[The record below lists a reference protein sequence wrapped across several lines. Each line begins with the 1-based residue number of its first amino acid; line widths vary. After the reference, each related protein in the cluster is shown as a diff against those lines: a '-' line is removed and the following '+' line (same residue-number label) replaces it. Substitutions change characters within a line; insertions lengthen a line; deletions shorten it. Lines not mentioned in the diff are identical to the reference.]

1 MNIKK
6 VLVVV
11 AAAALVSCGDGR
23 NEIDEPLSA
32 SKSYELLTQSVGF
45 SPQDAKL
52 LYSWRNCCRASE
64 PAGGWPGS
72 ICAVYRLGSLEFD
85 RIRSKRYEKFVW
97 TSDQTQCWGPSAKNE
112 RMKGCSEFP
121 NKKFFPNGASF
132 ELYGETCSSDT
143 GFILKIDQKNRAVMV
158 ERYFYE

>member
-32 SKSYELLTQSVGF
+32 SKFYELLTQSVGF

-52 LYSWRNCCRASE
+52 LYS
-64 PAGGWPGS
+64 
-72 ICAVYRLGSLEFD
+72 
-85 RIRSKRYEKFVW
+85 
-97 TSDQTQCWGPSAKNE
+97 
-112 RMKGCSEFP
+112 
-121 NKKFFPNGASF
+121 
-132 ELYGETCSSDT
+132 
-143 GFILKIDQKNRAVMV
+143 
-158 ERYFYE
+158 